1 MDAMTLMLRVVGI
14 ALASLIAL
22 LVLRNTSGG
31 FAVLVRA
38 SATILLFGIVIVEL
52 SSGISSIR
60 ELVSEFIDADSF
72 VGKSLSVMIKALGIA
87 LIGRICSDV
96 CRDCG
101 ESGLAQGI
109 EATAG
114 VIIFSLSLP
123 ILSGILE
130 FAADVLSRGS

>member
-1 MDAMTLMLRVVGI
+1 MLRVAGI

-38 SATILLFGIVIVEL
+38 SATILLFGIAIVEL

-60 ELVSEFIDADSF
+60 ELVSGFIDADSF

-96 CRDCG
+96 CKDCG
-101 ESGLAQGI
+101 EGGLAEGI